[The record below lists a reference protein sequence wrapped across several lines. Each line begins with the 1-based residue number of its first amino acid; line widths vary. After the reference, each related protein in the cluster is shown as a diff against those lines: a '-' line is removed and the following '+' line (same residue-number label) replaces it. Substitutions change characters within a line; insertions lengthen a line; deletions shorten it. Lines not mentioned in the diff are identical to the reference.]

1 MRNPYQKYRAE
12 KTEVDGIK
20 FASKLES
27 ARYKQLKLL
36 ESAGAI
42 SDLKLQVEFQVFKGY
57 INPDTGEK
65 TRSTTYV
72 ADFSYTDI
80 ENHLQV
86 VEDTKGVE
94 TPDFRLK
101 WKLVQSQYPEYVFRK
116 VTRDMV

>member
-1 MRNPYQKYRAE
+1 MNYEKYKAQ
-12 KTEVDGIK
+12 KTEVNGIK

-27 ARYKQLKLL
+27 ERFKQLKLL

-57 INPDTGEK
+57 INPDTGAK

-72 ADFSYTDI
+72 ADFAYIDV

-86 VEDTKGVE
+86 VEDTKGME
-94 TPDFRLK
+94 TPEFRLK
-101 WKLVQSQYPEYVFRK
+101 WKLVQSQYPEYTFRK
-116 VTRDMV
+116 VTREMV